1 MFTSI
6 WLVGY
11 IAILSYFLLVFFR
24 WESEVKKRM
33 QQTTK
38 KNKTVFTDL
47 FL

>member
-1 MFTSI
+1 MFPSI

-24 WESEVKKRM
+24 WDNEVKTHM

-38 KNKTVFTDL
+38 KKKKQF
-47 FL
+47 